1 MSNLLPSR
9 VAEGGFTRML
19 ERLGRDCG
27 PTQYVREFVN
37 NGIEAIQR
45 TNKPGLILVDVDW
58 EFYDSNGF
66 FKLSFTDTG
75 DGMTGEEMLRFIK
88 DLSSTGYSN
97 QYENYGLGAKIA
109 AMTRN
114 PGGIIYQSW
123 KDGIGSQ
130 IVLRYDEASDAY
142 GCAQLTLGDGQF
154 GHWAPLD
161 DDVKPPEI
169 DDHGTKVTLIGTD
182 IGQDTMRL
190 PEGVSLTAESWIYR
204 TINERFY
211 QIDDDI
217 EIKVRIGYDR
227 PRENTKHNH
236 LLIARGQASVYD
248 SVSEQSGT
256 VQISDAKVHWY
267 ILKEGRSGHGRNYVT
282 GNTSVLHQGEVFDR
296 TDGRTN
302 RAALFGILFGAKNVV
317 LVIEPT
323 GEYSQNV
330 QRTAL
335 QRGDGK
341 QLSWERWSDEFKDLM
356 PKELEDYVKD
366 LSLKASKESHSDN
379 INDRLKSLAKFY
391 KISRYRP
398 TKDGLHEIDP
408 AVLTPSSSGGIKGGD
423 GTSTGASSGNN
434 PGSIEDLLAINIKS
448 GGIKAKEATPNP
460 FPRVDWVSISQGTR
474 DPGELEDRA
483 ALYIQS
489 ENLIKANKD
498 FRGYQDVIDHF
509 LNIYKD
515 VDGSQ
520 AVVSDIVIEWFE
532 QQLVES
538 VAGILSMRNRK
549 LWSLDD
555 IERALSQESLTACIM
570 QRFHLITQVNRNV
583 RSRLGKPSSE

>member
-1 MSNLLPSR
+1 M
-9 VAEGGFTRML
+9 
-19 ERLGRDCG
+19 
-27 PTQYVREFVN
+27 
-37 NGIEAIQR
+37 
-45 TNKPGLILVDVDW
+45 
-58 EFYDSNGF
+58 
-66 FKLSFTDTG
+66 
-75 DGMTGEEMLRFIK
+75 
-88 DLSSTGYSN
+88 
-97 QYENYGLGAKIA
+97 
-109 AMTRN
+109 
-114 PGGIIYQSW
+114 
-123 KDGIGSQ
+123 
-130 IVLRYDEASDAY
+130 
-142 GCAQLTLGDGQF
+142 
-154 GHWAPLD
+154 
-161 DDVKPPEI
+161 
-169 DDHGTKVTLIGTD
+169 
-182 IGQDTMRL
+182 
-190 PEGVSLTAESWIYR
+190 
-204 TINERFY
+204 
-211 QIDDDI
+211 
-217 EIKVRIGYDR
+217 
-227 PRENTKHNH
+227 
-236 LLIARGQASVYD
+236 
-248 SVSEQSGT
+248 
-256 VQISDAKVHWY
+256 
-267 ILKEGRSGHGRNYVT
+267 
-282 GNTSVLHQGEVFDR
+282 FDR

-434 PGSIEDLLAINIKS
+434 PESIEDLLAINIKS